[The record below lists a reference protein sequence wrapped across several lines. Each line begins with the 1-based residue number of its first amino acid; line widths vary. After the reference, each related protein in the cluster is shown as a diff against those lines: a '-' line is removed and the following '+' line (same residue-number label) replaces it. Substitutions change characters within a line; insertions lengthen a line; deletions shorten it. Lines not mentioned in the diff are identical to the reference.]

1 MLRGP
6 GPEPGEPVPEG
17 EGGAGE
23 VLETVETLET
33 PGTVET
39 VSAVEQVRATGH
51 AVYVDHDRSLPVL
64 DLVFDSLIDTADGVE
79 AAVRRLRFAGHD
91 CTVEVTIS
99 GDRLL
104 TVDLDVSPGGPVVV
118 ESHTPGIRGPL
129 AILWSQG
136 RTMTWMRPALTSF
149 VLRWPSAG
157 HLPVRTAWVP
167 F

>member
-6 GPEPGEPVPEG
+6 GPNPGEPVAEG

-23 VLETVETLET
+23 TVEQVQA
-33 PGTVET
+33 VEQ
-39 VSAVEQVRATGH
+39 AVEQVRATGH
-51 AVYVDHDRSLPVL
+51 AAYLDHDRNLPVL
-64 DLVFDSLIDTADGVE
+64 DLVFDSLVDTADGVE
-79 AAVRRLRFAGHD
+79 TAVRRLRFAGHD
-91 CTVEVTIS
+91 CVVEVTIS

-129 AILWSQG
+129 AILWSHG
-136 RTMTWMRPALTSF
+136 RTMTWMRPQLTSF